1 MMIDENTFRTAFRA
15 VVRGVFIIIVL
26 SLFKSLTEHIPG
38 AETTFGKLRF
48 GDWLDILLT
57 LGVVGILVRIFV
69 PLKQVIAFYL
79 SMFMKVGRIPGREK
93 LHDRIIALSQL
104 LVLFVYLVVL
114 YQYLMPV
121 ILQLNDA
128 FLDWKKL
135 KMFLDIGSVLFGVY
149 ILVMLWREG
158 DPVIEVI
165 TGGITDKVAGSSV
178 KAAYRE
184 CGKCGAKN
192 DLDAGFC
199 TACGGSLATTAPG
212 GGGTA
217 ACGSC
222 GSVNPS
228 SARFCHKC
236 GAGLPSSSA

>member
-1 MMIDENTFRTAFRA
+1 MIDESVFRASFRA

-38 AETTFGKLRF
+38 AETAFGKLRF
-48 GDWLDILLT
+48 SDYLDILLT
-57 LGVVGILVRIFV
+57 LGVVAILVRIFV

-79 SMFMKVGRIPGREK
+79 SMLMKVGKIPGRDM
-93 LHDRIIALSQL
+93 LLGRIIALSQL

-121 ILQLNDA
+121 ILQLNNA
-128 FLDWKKL
+128 FLDWDKL
-135 KMFLDIGSVLFGVY
+135 KMILDIGSVLFGVY

-178 KAAYRE
+178 KAAYRD
-184 CGKCGAKN
+184 CAKCGARN
-192 DLDAGFC
+192 DLDAEFC
-199 TACGGSLATTAPG
+199 TGCGTSMNQSAGGSGIASCPRCSATSPAG
-212 GGGTA
+212 
-217 ACGSC
+217 
-222 GSVNPS
+222 
-228 SARFCHKC
+228 ARFCQKC
-236 GAGLPSSSA
+236 GMALQAVGP